1 MVSRRYLRIKVMQAI
16 FSHQMNDR
24 EDVVEGE
31 KKLNDA
37 IQSCY
42 TLFIYFFSLFSAIY
56 RYRVNKLEDLKN
68 KINPTEADLNPNTKF
83 VDNKV
88 ILQIDENVT
97 LNKKFKELKI
107 NWANDGDFIVQV
119 NHEIVELPEYQRYMA
134 NPQRSYSEDK
144 ELVLA
149 IVEKVFVESEL
160 IHWFFEE
167 KNIHWFDDYNEA
179 LLMLYKNIQQFK
191 ESKKDNCTI
200 ATLFKPV
207 AEGDESDQQFY
218 KRLYTLTLAHN
229 NEYEERIEQK
239 LQNWELERIMELDI
253 ILMKM
258 ALCEFT
264 EFPSI
269 PVKVT
274 INEYIELAKTY
285 SSQKSK
291 VFINGMLDKM
301 AVDLKEEGKLNKMG
315 RGLV

>member
-16 FSHQMNDR
+16 FAHQMNDK
-24 EDVVEGE
+24 EDVTEGE
-31 KKLNDA
+31 KKLNAA

-42 TLFIYFFSLFSAIY
+42 TLFIYFFSLFSAVY

-68 KINPTEADLNPNTKF
+68 KLNPTEADLNPNTKF

-97 LNKKFKELKI
+97 LNKLYKELKI
-107 NWANDGDFIVQV
+107 NWANDADFIVQV
-119 NHEIVELPEYQRYMA
+119 NHEIVELPEYQQYMK
-134 NPQRSYSEDK
+134 NPQRSYNEDK

-191 ESKKDNCTI
+191 EKQQNQCPI
-200 ATLFKPV
+200 ASLFKAV
-207 AEGDESDQQFY
+207 TEGEESDVQFY
-218 KRLYTLTLAHN
+218 KRLYTLTLSHN
-229 NEYEERIEQK
+229 REYEERIEQN
-239 LQNWELERIMELDI
+239 LQNWELERMMGIDI
-253 ILMKM
+253 ILLKM
-258 ALCEFT
+258 ALCEFM
-264 EFPSI
+264 EFSDI

-285 SSQKSK
+285 SSSKSK
-291 VFINGMLDKM
+291 QFINGMLDKM

>member
-1 MVSRRYLRIKVMQAI
+1 M
-16 FSHQMNDR
+16 
-24 EDVVEGE
+24 
-31 KKLNDA
+31 
-37 IQSCY
+37 
-42 TLFIYFFSLFSAIY
+42 
-56 RYRVNKLEDLKN
+56 
-68 KINPTEADLNPNTKF
+68 
-83 VDNKV
+83 
-88 ILQIDENVT
+88 
-97 LNKKFKELKI
+97 
-107 NWANDGDFIVQV
+107 
-119 NHEIVELPEYQRYMA
+119 
-134 NPQRSYSEDK
+134 
-144 ELVLA
+144 
-149 IVEKVFVESEL
+149 
-160 IHWFFEE
+160 
-167 KNIHWFDDYNEA
+167 
-179 LLMLYKNIQQFK
+179 
-191 ESKKDNCTI
+191 
-200 ATLFKPV
+200 
-207 AEGDESDQQFY
+207 
-218 KRLYTLTLAHN
+218 TLAHN

>member
-16 FSHQMNDR
+16 FAHQMNDR

-31 KKLNDA
+31 KKLSSA

-42 TLFIYFFSLFSAIY
+42 TLFIYFFSLFSAVY

-88 ILQIDENVT
+88 ILQIDDNVT
-97 LNKKFKELKI
+97 LNKMYKEKKI
-107 NWANDGDFIVQV
+107 NWSNDADFIVQV
-119 NHEIVELPEYQRYMA
+119 NQQIVQLPEYQQYMK
-134 NPQRSYSEDK
+134 NPQRSYKEDK
-144 ELVLA
+144 ELVLT

-191 ESKKDNCTI
+191 ESQGDHCAITP
-200 ATLFKPV
+200 LFKDV
-207 AEGDESDQQFY
+207 IEGEESDVQFY
-218 KRLYTLTLAHN
+218 KRLYTLTLSHN

-239 LQNWELERIMELDI
+239 LQNWELERMMGLDI
-253 ILMKM
+253 ILLKM

-264 EFPSI
+264 EFSDI

-285 SSQKSK
+285 SSNKSK
-291 VFINGMLDKM
+291 LFINGMLDKM

>member
-16 FSHQMNDR
+16 FAHQMNDK
-24 EDVVEGE
+24 EDVIDGE
-31 KKLNDA
+31 KKLNAA

-42 TLFIYFFSLFSAIY
+42 TLFIYFFSLFSAVY

-97 LNKKFKELKI
+97 LNKLYKELKI
-107 NWANDGDFIVQV
+107 NWANDADFIVQV
-119 NHEIVELPEYQRYMA
+119 NHEIVNLPEYQQYMN
-134 NPQRSYSEDK
+134 NPQRSYKEDK
-144 ELVLA
+144 ELVLTM
-149 IVEKVFVESEL
+149 VEKVFVESEL

-179 LLMLYKNIQQFK
+179 LLMLYKNIQQFRESQK
-191 ESKKDNCTI
+191 ERAVITP
-200 ATLFKPV
+200 LFKEV
-207 AEGDESDQQFY
+207 ADGEESDVQFY
-218 KRLYTLTLAHN
+218 KRLYTLTLSHN
-229 NEYEERIEQK
+229 LEYEERIEQK
-239 LQNWELERIMELDI
+239 LQNWELERMMGLDI
-253 ILMKM
+253 ILLKM

-264 EFPSI
+264 EFQDI

-285 SSQKSK
+285 SSGKSK
-291 VFINGMLDKM
+291 QFINGMLDKM
-301 AVDLKEEGKLNKMG
+301 AVDLKEEGLLNKMG

>member
-1 MVSRRYLRIKVMQAI
+1 MISRRYLRIKVMQAI
-16 FSHQMNDR
+16 FAHQMNDK
-24 EDVVEGE
+24 EDVAEGE
-31 KKLNDA
+31 RKLTAA

-97 LNKKFKELKI
+97 LNKLYKELKI
-107 NWANDGDFIVQV
+107 NWGNDADFIVQV
-119 NHEIVELPEYQRYMA
+119 NHEILNLPEYQEYMKNA
-134 NPQRSYSEDK
+134 QRSYKEDK
-144 ELVLA
+144 DLVLA

-191 ESKKDNCTI
+191 ESQGNHCTI
-200 ATLFKPV
+200 TSLFK
-207 AEGDESDQQFY
+207 ETSEDEESDMEFY

-229 NEYEERIEQK
+229 REYEERIEQK
-239 LQNWELERIMELDI
+239 LQNWELERMMGIDI
-253 ILMKM
+253 ILLKM

-285 SSQKSK
+285 SSGKSK

>member
-1 MVSRRYLRIKVMQAI
+1 MVSRRYLRTKVMQAI

-31 KKLNDA
+31 KKLSAA

-42 TLFIYFFSLFSAIY
+42 TLFIYFFSLFSAVY

-97 LNKKFKELKI
+97 LNRQYKEKKI
-107 NWANDGDFIVQV
+107 NWSNDADFIVQV
-119 NHEIVELPEYQRYMA
+119 NQQIVQLLEYQQYMK
-134 NPQRSYSEDK
+134 NPQRSYKEDK
-144 ELVLA
+144 ELVLT

-179 LLMLYKNIQQFK
+179 LLMLYKNIQIFK
-191 ESKKDNCTI
+191 ETQENHCPI
-200 ATLFKPV
+200 FPLFKEV
-207 AEGDESDQQFY
+207 SDGEESDVQFY
-218 KRLYTLTLAHN
+218 KRLYTLTLSHN

-239 LQNWELERIMELDI
+239 LQNWELERMMGLDI
-253 ILMKM
+253 ILLKM

-264 EFPSI
+264 EFPDI
-269 PVKVT
+269 PIKVT

-285 SSQKSK
+285 SSNKSK
-291 VFINGMLDKM
+291 LFVNGMLDKM

-315 RGLV
+315 RGLI

>member
-1 MVSRRYLRIKVMQAI
+1 
-16 FSHQMNDR
+16 
-24 EDVVEGE
+24 
-31 KKLNDA
+31 
-37 IQSCY
+37 
-42 TLFIYFFSLFSAIY
+42 
-56 RYRVNKLEDLKN
+56 
-68 KINPTEADLNPNTKF
+68 

-88 ILQIDENVT
+88 ILQIDENVS
-97 LNKKFKELKI
+97 LNKLYKELKI
-107 NWANDGDFIVQV
+107 NWSNDADFIVQV
-119 NHEIVELPEYQRYMA
+119 NHEIVNLPEYQEYMK
-134 NPQRSYSEDK
+134 NSQRSYKEDK
-144 ELVLA
+144 DLVLA

-191 ESKKDNCTI
+191 ESQGNHCSI
-200 ATLFKPV
+200 ASLFK
-207 AEGDESDQQFY
+207 ETSEDEESDKEFY

-229 NEYEERIEQK
+229 REYEERIEQK
-239 LQNWELERIMELDI
+239 LQNWELERMMGIDI
-253 ILMKM
+253 ILLKM

-285 SSQKSK
+285 SSAKSK
-291 VFINGMLDKM
+291 QFINGMLDKI

>member
-1 MVSRRYLRIKVMQAI
+1 MRIKVMQAI
-16 FSHQMNDR
+16 FAHQMNDQ

-31 KKLNDA
+31 RKLNSA

-42 TLFIYFFSLFSAIY
+42 TLFIYFFSLFSVIY

-88 ILQIDENVT
+88 ILQIDENVS
-97 LNKKFKELKI
+97 LNKLYKELKI
-107 NWANDGDFIVQV
+107 NWSNDADFIVQV
-119 NHEIVELPEYQRYMA
+119 NHEIVNLPEYQAYMK
-134 NPQRSYSEDK
+134 NSLRSYKEDK
-144 ELVLA
+144 DLVLA

-191 ESKKDNCTI
+191 ESQENHCPI
-200 ATLFKPV
+200 ASLFK
-207 AEGDESDQQFY
+207 ETSEDEESDKEFY

-229 NEYEERIEQK
+229 REYEERIEQK
-239 LQNWELERIMELDI
+239 LQNWELERMMGIDI
-253 ILMKM
+253 ILLKM

-285 SSQKSK
+285 SSAKSK
-291 VFINGMLDKM
+291 QFINGMLDKI

>member
-1 MVSRRYLRIKVMQAI
+1 MRIKVMQAI
-16 FSHQMNDR
+16 FAHQMNDQ
-24 EDVVEGE
+24 ENVAEGE
-31 KKLNDA
+31 KKLNSA

-42 TLFIYFFSLFSAIY
+42 TLFIYFFSLFSAVY

-88 ILQIDENVT
+88 ILQIDENVS
-97 LNKKFKELKI
+97 LNKLYKELKI
-107 NWANDGDFIVQV
+107 NWGNDADFIVQV
-119 NHEIVELPEYQRYMA
+119 NHEIVNLPEYQKYMS
-134 NPQRSYSEDK
+134 NPQRSYKEDK
-144 ELVLA
+144 DLVLA

-191 ESKKDNCTI
+191 ETQGDHCTI
-200 ATLFKPV
+200 SSLFKETS
-207 AEGDESDQQFY
+207 AGEESDTEFY

-229 NEYEERIEQK
+229 REYEERIEQK
-239 LQNWELERIMELDI
+239 LQNWELERMMGLDI
-253 ILMKM
+253 ILLKM

-285 SSQKSK
+285 SSNKSK
-291 VFINGMLDKM
+291 QFINGMLDKI

>member
-16 FSHQMNDR
+16 FAHQMNDQ
-24 EDVVEGE
+24 EDVAEGE
-31 KKLNDA
+31 KKLNSA

-97 LNKKFKELKI
+97 LNRLYKELKI
-107 NWANDGDFIVQV
+107 NWGNDADFIVQV
-119 NHEIVELPEYQRYMA
+119 NHEIVNLPEYQEYMK
-134 NPQRSYSEDK
+134 NSQRSYKEDK

-191 ESKKDNCTI
+191 ELQGNHCSI
-200 ATLFKPV
+200 ASLFK
-207 AEGDESDQQFY
+207 ETSEDEESDMEFY

-229 NEYEERIEQK
+229 REYEERIEQK
-239 LQNWELERIMELDI
+239 LQNWELERMMGIDI
-253 ILMKM
+253 ILLKM

-285 SSQKSK
+285 SSSKSK

-301 AVDLKEEGKLNKMG
+301 AVDLKEEGLLNKMG

>member
-1 MVSRRYLRIKVMQAI
+1 MRIKVMQAI
-16 FSHQMNDR
+16 FAHQMNDQ
-24 EDVVEGE
+24 EDVAEGE
-31 KKLNDA
+31 KKLNSA

-88 ILQIDENVT
+88 ILQIDENVS
-97 LNKKFKELKI
+97 LNKLYKELKI
-107 NWANDGDFIVQV
+107 NWSNDADFIVQV
-119 NHEIVELPEYQRYMA
+119 NHEIVNLPEYQEYMK
-134 NPQRSYSEDK
+134 NSQRSYKEDK
-144 ELVLA
+144 DLVLA

-191 ESKKDNCTI
+191 ESQENHCSI
-200 ATLFKPV
+200 ASLFK
-207 AEGDESDQQFY
+207 ETSEDEESDKEFY
-218 KRLYTLTLAHN
+218 KRLYTLTLAHHR
-229 NEYEERIEQK
+229 EYEERIEQK
-239 LQNWELERIMELDI
+239 LQNWELERMMGIDI
-253 ILMKM
+253 ILLKM

-285 SSQKSK
+285 SSAKSK
-291 VFINGMLDKM
+291 QFINGMLDKI